1 MGYLDDYR
9 LQATIQQ
16 LADTC
21 AKIQKDGYP
30 AVKFNA
36 VAFDEQAKPLP
47 REMTTGPLEKTILD
61 LAESR
66 LAAVRE
72 RCGDQLGIIL
82 ENLCGTDVTAAV
94 QLERIARKYGVLMI
108 EEATSNFNP
117 ALYGEI
123 ARRVETPL
131 ATGERFHTRW
141 GFEQLLKQGAISVIQ
156 PDITN
161 CGGLSEAKKICDL
174 AHIYDVR
181 VQCHVAGTP
190 IAEAAAIQLEAAI
203 PNFYIHETYH
213 MAAHPDCVS
222 YGKYAYVPENGY
234 LTVPDLP
241 GLGQELSDKAMA
253 ESLGHI
259 EVR

>member
-1 MGYLDDYR
+1 MNN
-9 LQATIQQ
+9 
-16 LADTC
+16 
-21 AKIQKDGYP
+21 
-30 AVKFNA
+30 F
-36 VAFDEQAKPLP
+36 
-47 REMTTGPLEKTILD
+47 M
-61 LAESR
+61 
-66 LAAVRE
+66 
-72 RCGDQLGIIL
+72 
-82 ENLCGTDVTAAV
+82 ENNV
-94 QLERIARKYGVLMI
+94 QLL
-108 EEATSNFNP
+108 
-117 ALYGEI
+117 
-123 ARRVETPL
+123 
-131 ATGERFHTRW
+131 
-141 GFEQLLKQGAISVIQ
+141 Q
-156 PDITN
+156 PDVCN
-161 CGGLSEAKKICDL
+161 CGGLTEAKKICDL